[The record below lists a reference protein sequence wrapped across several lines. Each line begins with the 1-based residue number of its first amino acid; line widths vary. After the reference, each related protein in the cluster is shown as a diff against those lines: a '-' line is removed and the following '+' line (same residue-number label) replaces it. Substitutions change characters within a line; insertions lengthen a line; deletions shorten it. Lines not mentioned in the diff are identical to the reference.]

1 MDPVRR
7 RDEFPVTQRYRY
19 LDHATLGPLP
29 RRVTEAMT
37 RLLEE
42 RASHGSLCL
51 TRWTEGVE
59 AARARA
65 AAFIGA
71 RPEEVAFVKN
81 TTEGVLLAAE
91 AIDWRPGDNVVTPE
105 GEFPA
110 NVYPWLALGA
120 RGVELRRV
128 PPDPEG
134 RVRAADL
141 LARVDGRTRVV
152 ALSHVQFSTGFAADL
167 AALGRA
173 LAGTGVLLFVDAAQS
188 LGALR
193 LDVRAAGIS
202 FLAANSGKW
211 LLGPGGAGI
220 FFCAAEVLD
229 RLRPVNVGWRSV
241 RNPGDA
247 RRLALDLRPGA
258 ARFEE
263 GSWNLPGIAGLGAAL
278 DLLAEAGPER
288 VEARIL
294 DLTGRLNDAL
304 RGLGCA
310 VLSPRG
316 PGEGSGIVA
325 FRVPGH
331 PAASVVSAL
340 RERGVVVSLCQDAV
354 RVSPHF
360 YNDEAD
366 LDRLL
371 ERLPAPR
378 R

>member
-1 MDPVRR
+1 MDPARW
-7 RDEFPVTQRYRY
+7 RDAFPVTQRYRY

-42 RASHGSLCL
+42 RAAHGSLPL
-51 TRWTEGVE
+51 PRWTEAVE

-91 AIDWRPGDNVVTPE
+91 AIDWRAGDNVVTPE

-110 NVYPWLALGA
+110 NAYPWLALGA

-141 LARVDGRTRVV
+141 LDRVDGRTRAV

-173 LAGTGVLLFVDAAQS
+173 LKGTGVLLFVDAAQS

-202 FLAANSGKW
+202 LLAANSGKW

-220 FFCAAEVLD
+220 FFCAAGVLD
-229 RLRPVNVGWRSV
+229 RLRPTNVGWRSV
-241 RNPGDA
+241 RLAGD
-247 RRLALDLRPGA
+247 
-258 ARFEE
+258 
-263 GSWNLPGIAGLGAAL
+263 
-278 DLLAEAGPER
+278 
-288 VEARIL
+288 
-294 DLTGRLNDAL
+294 L
-304 RGLGCA
+304 RGLGCE

-325 FRVPGH
+325 FRVPGQ
-331 PAASVVSAL
+331 PAAEIVSAL
-340 RERGVVVSLCQDAV
+340 RERGVVVSLCQEAV

-360 YNDEAD
+360 YNHEAD

-371 ERLPAPR
+371 ELLPPPR